1 MNVVHGQVS
10 VKSNKSIEVIDIT
23 EMVQSWVA
31 KNNAEDGI
39 LTVFSVHTTA
49 GLTINEA
56 ESGLMQDIETQLSKI
71 VPPQAGYR
79 HDRIDD
85 NAHSHIMTS
94 LLGPSETVTVRSG
107 RLALGTWQRILF
119 VECDGPR
126 SRRVAITF
134 VGCKQLL

>member
-1 MNVVHGQVS
+1 MNVVHGQVEI
-10 VKSNKSIEVIDIT
+10 KSNRSVEVIDIT
-23 EMVQSWVA
+23 EIVQSWVA
-31 KNNAEDGI
+31 KNNAENGI

-71 VPPQAGYR
+71 VPPRAGYR

-94 LLGPSETVTVRSG
+94 LLGPSETVTVKSG
-107 RLALGTWQRILF
+107 RLALGTWPRTLLL
-119 VECDGPR
+119 ECDGPR
-126 SRRVAITF
+126 SRCVAVTI
-134 VGCKQLL
+134 VGKTIG

>member
-1 MNVVHGQVS
+1 MNVVHGQVE
-10 VKSNKSIEVIDIT
+10 VKSNRSMEVIDIT
-23 EMVQSWVA
+23 EIVQSWVA
-31 KNNAEDGI
+31 ENNVADGI

-56 ESGLMQDIETQLSKI
+56 ESGLMQDIVKQLSKI

-85 NAHSHIMTS
+85 NAHSHIITS

-134 VGCKQLL
+134 VGKTIG

>member
-10 VKSNKSIEVIDIT
+10 VKSNKSVEVIDIT
-23 EMVQSWVA
+23 GMVQSWVA
-31 KNNAEDGI
+31 DNNAEDGI
-39 LTVFSVHTTA
+39 LTVFSSHTTA

-56 ESGLMQDIETQLSKI
+56 ESGLMQDLEMQLSKI

-94 LLGPSETVTVRSG
+94 LLGPSETVIVKSG
-107 RLALGTWQRILF
+107 TLALGTWQRILF

-126 SRRVAITF
+126 SRRVAVTF
-134 VGCKQLL
+134 VGKTID